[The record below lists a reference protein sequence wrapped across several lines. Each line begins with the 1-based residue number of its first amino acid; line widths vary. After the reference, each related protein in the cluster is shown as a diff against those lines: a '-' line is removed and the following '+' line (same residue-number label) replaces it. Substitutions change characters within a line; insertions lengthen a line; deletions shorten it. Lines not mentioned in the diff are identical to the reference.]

1 MAINIK
7 RTSSEM
13 MSDLKR
19 AHTPL
24 SGRCFENCV
33 IAVLGL
39 SRTAR
44 LQYVLG
50 FLTPPGYKAVPHAW
64 LIEHSDQGPAYLDP
78 TLQDAL
84 LLWQSRSAEFIYDE
98 RYRFTKD
105 ELLAWFRL
113 NFADRTF
120 DEIGVPEGPI
130 RGPILSAEGHLE

>member
-19 AHTPL
+19 AHAPL

-64 LIEHSDQGPAYLDP
+64 LIEHSDQGPTYLDP
-78 TLQDAL
+78 TLQDAS

-113 NFADRTF
+113 NYADRTF